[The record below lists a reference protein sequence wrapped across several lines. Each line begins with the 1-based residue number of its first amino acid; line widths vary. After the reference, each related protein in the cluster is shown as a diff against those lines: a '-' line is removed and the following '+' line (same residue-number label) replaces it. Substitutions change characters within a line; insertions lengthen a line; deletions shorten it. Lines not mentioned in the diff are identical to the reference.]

1 MTRFLGV
8 IIAVVAL
15 VAHLNAAPATSEE
28 PRIIRR
34 VYIDRRD
41 IFDPTTQEWF
51 FAGDLVNTLHTTTRF
66 DVIEEELLFAEGDDL
81 DTTVLQETER
91 NLRRIGVFA
100 AVTITTRNIGRDS
113 VDVIVQT
120 QDRLSL
126 RPAALLGTG
135 GGIANIGAKL
145 EEINLFGNGTQAM
158 VYGLY
163 RTENAIGWEGMAQL
177 TQRRLFG
184 SELNLNAALRANAV
198 RTDQMLQVTQPYRT
212 MSTPWAFSVG
222 VWNAFGSDF
231 DYQSDPG
238 SRTLLPFHDREFV
251 GWLSQASGERDRLFT
266 SVSIR
271 LSDVQ
276 RTVPSSRQAFDNT
289 GHFLVAFSSITQ
301 TYHRSRFLDG
311 YETEDVPEG
320 AWGSAIIGRVFSL
333 GNGGQT
339 MWYLG
344 GQAEQ
349 SRYVSPALYLHGRIQ
364 ADTGFGD
371 RRARYTYLEING
383 LGHLKFSDHFV
394 ATARIRTQTAWNWTA
409 FRQLVLDFENGL
421 RGYVANGISGEN
433 RIITNSELR
442 WFPGWKTWI
451 LGWSAVAF
459 YDNGA
464 VWGQGDALASTR
476 FHHAVGLGLRIHNLK
491 AAGEDAVF
499 RFDLAY
505 NMDTGKI
512 AGLIFNIRQA
522 FSAFSSHKYRA
533 PDVLGRDIDL
543 Q

>member
-1 MTRFLGV
+1 MRVL
-8 IIAVVAL
+8 AVLLAI
-15 VAHLNAAPATSEE
+15 HLLLPTLLSASED

-41 IFDPTTQEWF
+41 IFDPSTNEWF
-51 FAGDLVNTLHTTTRF
+51 FAGSFVNALHTTTQF
-66 DVIEEELLFAEGDDL
+66 DVIEDELLFAAGDDL
-81 DTTVLQETER
+81 DTAVLQETER

-100 AVTITTRNIGRDS
+100 SVSITTRDVGADS
-113 VDVIVQT
+113 VDVIVFT

-135 GGIANIGAKL
+135 GGITNIGAKL

-158 VYGLY
+158 IYGLY

-184 SELNLNAALRANAV
+184 SDVNMIAALRANAV

-212 MSTPWAFSVG
+212 MSTPWAFSLG

-231 DYQSDPG
+231 DYRSDPAQ
-238 SRTLLPFHDREFV
+238 RTLLPFHDREIV

-276 RTVPSSRQAFDNT
+276 RVVPSSRQAFDNT
-289 GHFLVAFSSITQ
+289 GHVLVSFSSITQ
-301 TYHRSRFLDG
+301 KYHRSRFLDG

-339 MWYLG
+339 FWYLG

-349 SRYVSPALYLHGRIQ
+349 SRYVSSSLYLHGRIQ
-364 ADTGFGD
+364 AGTGFGD

-383 LGHLKFSDHFV
+383 LGHLKFSEHFV
-394 ATARIRTQTAWNWTA
+394 ATARIRSQTSWNWTA
-409 FRQLVLDFENGL
+409 FRQLVLDFETGL

-433 RIITNSELR
+433 RIFTNSELR

-459 YDNGA
+459 YDNGT
-464 VWGQGDALASTR
+464 VWAQGDPLSSTR

-491 AAGEDAVF
+491 AAGDDAVF

-512 AGLIFNIRQA
+512 AGLIFNVRQA
-522 FSAFSSHKYRA
+522 FSAFSSHQYRA

>member
-1 MTRFLGV
+1 V
-8 IIAVVAL
+8 IPHLAIVGAL
-15 VAHLNAAPATSEE
+15 CLLCALAPAITQAGED
-28 PRIIRR
+28 PRVIRQ

-41 IFDPTTQEWF
+41 IFDPSTNDWF
-51 FAGDLVNTLHTTTRF
+51 FAGSLVNALHTTTRF
-66 DVIEEELLFAEGDDL
+66 DVVEDELLFASGDDL
-81 DTTVLQETER
+81 DTAVLQETER

-100 AVTITTRNIGRDS
+100 SVQITTRDVGSDS

-126 RPAALLGTG
+126 RPAVLLGTG
-135 GGIANIGAKL
+135 GGITNVGGKV

-184 SELNLNAALRANAV
+184 SEINLIGALRANRI
-198 RTDQMLQVTQPYRT
+198 RTDQMVQVTQPYRT

-231 DYQSDPG
+231 DYRSDPAQ
-238 SRTLLPFHDREFV
+238 RNLLPFYDREVV

-266 SVSIR
+266 SVSVR

-276 RTVPSSRQAFDNT
+276 RVVPSSRQAFDNT
-289 GHFLVAFSSITQ
+289 GHVLVAFSSITQ
-301 TYHRSRFLDG
+301 SYHRSRFLDG

-339 MWYLG
+339 CWYLG

-364 ADTGFGD
+364 AGTGFGD

-383 LGHLKFSDHFV
+383 LGHLKFSEHFV
-394 ATARIRTQTAWNWTA
+394 ATARIRSQTAWNWTA
-409 FRQLVLDFENGL
+409 FRQLVLDFETGL

-433 RIITNSELR
+433 RIFTNSELR

-459 YDNGA
+459 YDNGT
-464 VWGQGDALASTR
+464 VWAQGDRLSSTR

-491 AAGEDAVF
+491 AAGDDAVF

-512 AGLIFNIRQA
+512 AGLIFNINQA

>member
-1 MTRFLGV
+1 MRCMSVVLLCLSLV
-8 IIAVVAL
+8 IRSQASHVLID
-15 VAHLNAAPATSEE
+15 E
-28 PRIIRR
+28 PRIIRN

-41 IFDPTTQEWF
+41 IFDPTMQEWF
-51 FAGDLVNTLHTTTRF
+51 FAGDLVNALHTTTRF
-66 DVIEEELLFAEGDDL
+66 DVIEDELLFASGDDL
-81 DTTVLQETER
+81 DTTTLQETER
-91 NLRRIGVFA
+91 NLRRMGVFA
-100 AVTITTRNIGRDS
+100 TVAITTRDVGTDS
-113 VDVIVQT
+113 VDVIVLT
-120 QDRLSL
+120 RDRLSL

-135 GGIANIGAKL
+135 GGITNIGAKL

-163 RTENAIGWEGMAQL
+163 RTENNIGWEGMAQL

-184 SELNLNAALRANAV
+184 SEINVLGALRANSV

-231 DYQSDPG
+231 DYRSDAAQ
-238 SRTLLPFHDREFV
+238 RTLLPFHDREVV

-266 SVSIR
+266 SVSVR

-276 RTVPSSRQAFDNT
+276 RVVPSSRQAFDNT
-289 GHFLVAFSSITQ
+289 GHVLVAFSSITQ
-301 TYHRSRFLDG
+301 SYHRSQFLDG

-339 MWYLG
+339 LWYLG

-349 SRYVSPALYLHGRIQ
+349 SRYVAPSLYLHGRIQ
-364 ADTGFGD
+364 AGTGFGD

-383 LGHLKFSDHFV
+383 LGHLKFSEHFV
-394 ATARIRTQTAWNWTA
+394 ATARIRSQTAWNWTA

-442 WFPGWKTWI
+442 WFPGWRTWI

-459 YDNGA
+459 YDNGT
-464 VWGQGDALASTR
+464 VWGQGDALSSTR
-476 FHHAVGLGLRIHNLK
+476 FHHAIGLGLRIHNLK
-491 AAGEDAVF
+491 AAGDDAVF

-512 AGLIFNIRQA
+512 AGLIFNVNQA

>member
-1 MTRFLGV
+1 MRVL
-8 IIAVVAL
+8 AVLLAI
-15 VAHLNAAPATSEE
+15 HLLLPTLLSASED

-41 IFDPTTQEWF
+41 IFDPSTNEWF
-51 FAGDLVNTLHTTTRF
+51 FAGSFVNALHTTTQF
-66 DVIEEELLFAEGDDL
+66 DVIEDELLFAAGDDL

-100 AVTITTRNIGRDS
+100 SVSITTRDVGADS
-113 VDVIVQT
+113 VDVIVFT

-135 GGIANIGAKL
+135 GGITNIGAKL

-158 VYGLY
+158 IYGLY

-184 SELNLNAALRANAV
+184 SDVNLIAALQANAV
-198 RTDQMLQVTQPYRT
+198 RTDQMLQVTQPFRT
-212 MSTPWAFSVG
+212 MSTPWAFSLG

-231 DYQSDPG
+231 DYRSDPAQ
-238 SRTLLPFHDREFV
+238 RTLLPFHDREIV

-266 SVSIR
+266 SVSVR

-276 RTVPSSRQAFDNT
+276 RVVPSSRQAFDNT
-289 GHFLVAFSSITQ
+289 GHVLVSFSSITQ
-301 TYHRSRFLDG
+301 KYHRSRFLDG

-339 MWYLG
+339 FWYLG

-349 SRYVSPALYLHGRIQ
+349 SRYVSSSLYLHGRIQ
-364 ADTGFGD
+364 AGTGFGD

-383 LGHLKFSDHFV
+383 LGHLKFSEHFV
-394 ATARIRTQTAWNWTA
+394 ATARIRSQTSWNWTA
-409 FRQLVLDFENGL
+409 FRQLVLDFETGL

-433 RIITNSELR
+433 RIFTNSELR

-459 YDNGA
+459 YDNGT
-464 VWGQGDALASTR
+464 VWAQGDPLSSTR

-491 AAGEDAVF
+491 AAGDDAVF

-512 AGLIFNIRQA
+512 AGLIFNVRQA
-522 FSAFSSHKYRA
+522 FSAFSSHQYRA